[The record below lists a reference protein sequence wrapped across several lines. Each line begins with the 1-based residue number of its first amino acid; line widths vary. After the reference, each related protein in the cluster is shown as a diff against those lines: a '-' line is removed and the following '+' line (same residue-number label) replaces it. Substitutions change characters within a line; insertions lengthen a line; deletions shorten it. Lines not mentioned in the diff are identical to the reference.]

1 MDGFMVTKHEQILNY
16 IENLEVGYKISVRQ
30 IAKDLSV
37 SEGTAYR
44 AMKEAEVQGLVS
56 SIERVGTIRI
66 EQKKEENIEKLTFGE
81 IVKIVDGTVI
91 GGEKGL
97 HLTLNR
103 FVIGAMKI
111 EDMAKYLEPGN
122 LLIVGNRKEAQ
133 ELAFHR
139 KSAVLLTGGFMAS
152 PDIIALADRYGLPL
166 ISTSYDTFS
175 VASIC
180 NAAIRDRM
188 VKKEVVIVEDILV
201 PIEKTYYLNETYT
214 IADLLRLNDESGHG
228 HFPVVDAQGKVSGVI
243 TSKDIIGQVPT
254 EPIFNVMTRNPI
266 TVGEKVTVAAA
277 ARILIWEGIDFLP
290 VVNDDYELRGVV
302 SRQDVLK
309 ALHLDQKQPQN
320 SETIEDITLANF
332 SEHTDENGILVYECG
347 LSPQMSSALGTLSIG
362 VCTTIIMEAVSRCI
376 HQKRRGTYKI
386 ENTVIYYLKPIEI
399 EGILTIQP
407 NILSLGRKSGKIEVN
422 LLFDRKI
429 AGKALV
435 SIQFLSK

>member
-1 MDGFMVTKHEQILNY
+1 MVTKHEQILNY

-188 VKKEVVIVEDILV
+188 VKKEVVIV
-201 PIEKTYYLNETYT
+201 
-214 IADLLRLNDESGHG
+214 
-228 HFPVVDAQGKVSGVI
+228 
-243 TSKDIIGQVPT
+243 
-254 EPIFNVMTRNPI
+254 
-266 TVGEKVTVAAA
+266 
-277 ARILIWEGIDFLP
+277 
-290 VVNDDYELRGVV
+290 
-302 SRQDVLK
+302 
-309 ALHLDQKQPQN
+309 
-320 SETIEDITLANF
+320 
-332 SEHTDENGILVYECG
+332 
-347 LSPQMSSALGTLSIG
+347 
-362 VCTTIIMEAVSRCI
+362 
-376 HQKRRGTYKI
+376 
-386 ENTVIYYLKPIEI
+386 
-399 EGILTIQP
+399 
-407 NILSLGRKSGKIEVN
+407 
-422 LLFDRKI
+422 
-429 AGKALV
+429 
-435 SIQFLSK
+435 